1 MFSHATMFRHL
12 PRYSCDPM
20 SSASEVVRTRVLSLP
35 RRFRPESANG
45 LVAEWEL
52 RVGRQSFTIVVE
64 GHACTVAEGPSRAP
78 QAVISTGPSTWLA
91 IDEGRLPG
99 ERAFLD
105 RRLKVTGSLDL
116 AVRLQTLFRRYRR
129 PRRASDLDQVEVS
142 ADGVSLSCYVVG
154 KGPAVVLLHGLGG
167 TKTTWLPLMAGLGT
181 SRRVIVPDLP
191 GHGESEKPRGE
202 YSPRFYARVIRG
214 LLDRLEV
221 DRAVLVGNSL
231 GGRIALELAAAWPRR
246 VEALALLAPSIPG
259 FRWRYL
265 VGFARV
271 VPPEFGA
278 IPFPLR
284 ERWTRIVIRRLLAA
298 PGRLSPEAYSAAAQ
312 EFIRIYR
319 SSAARMAFF
328 STLRHIVTEAPGPF
342 FRSLHRVQQPVLL
355 VFGDRDRL
363 VPARLGV
370 RLARELPQAEAVL
383 LPGVGHVPQFE
394 EPEQTLQALTSFLR
408 ASSKAR

>member
-1 MFSHATMFRHL
+1 
-12 PRYSCDPM
+12 M
-20 SSASEVVRTRVLSLP
+20 SSASELVRARVLSLP
-35 RRFRPESANG
+35 RRFKPDSADG

-52 RVGRQSFTIVVE
+52 RVGRQLFTISVE
-64 GHACTVAEGPSRAP
+64 GHACTVADGPSRSP
-78 QAVISTGPSTWLA
+78 QAVISTGPATWLA

-105 RRLKVTGSLDL
+105 RRLKVAGSLDL
-116 AVRLQTLFRRYRR
+116 AVRLQTLFRRHRR
-129 PRRASDLDQVEVS
+129 PRRASDLDQLEVRV
-142 ADGVSLSCYVVG
+142 DGVSLSCYVLG
-154 KGPAVVLLHGLGG
+154 KGPPLVLLHGLGG
-167 TKTTWLPLMAGLGT
+167 TKITWLPLLAGLGAGH
-181 SRRVIVPDLP
+181 RVIVPDLP
-191 GHGESEKPRGE
+191 GHGESDKPRTE

-214 LLDRLEV
+214 LLDQLDL

-231 GGRIALELAAAWPRR
+231 GGRIALELAAASPRR
-246 VEALALLAPSIPG
+246 IEALALLAPSIPG

-271 VPPEFGA
+271 VPSEFGA

-298 PGRLSPEAYSAAAQ
+298 PGRLSPEAYSAAAH

-328 STLRHIVTEAPGPF
+328 STLRHIVTESPGPF
-342 FRSLHRVQQPVLL
+342 FQSLQRVKQPVLL

-363 VPARLGV
+363 VPARLGT
-370 RLARELPQAEAVL
+370 RLARELPHAEAVL
-383 LPGVGHVPQFE
+383 LRGVGHVPQFE
-394 EPEQTLQALTSFLR
+394 DPEQTLQALTSFLS
-408 ASSKAR
+408 ASSNAR